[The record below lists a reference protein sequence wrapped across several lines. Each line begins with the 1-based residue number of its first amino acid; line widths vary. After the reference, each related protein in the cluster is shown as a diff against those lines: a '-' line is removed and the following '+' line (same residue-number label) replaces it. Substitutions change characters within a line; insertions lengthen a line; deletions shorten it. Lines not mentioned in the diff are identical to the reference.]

1 MIASVR
7 PSWGEC
13 ALLWLEDSIAD
24 HFLEAVDQLFAIQS
38 SRERGMKVCSRAL
51 YYRLV
56 KNAITPYGVPPYEI
70 NMKGSMTLPSDD

>member
-1 MIASVR
+1 
-7 PSWGEC
+7 
-13 ALLWLEDSIAD
+13 
-24 HFLEAVDQLFAIQS
+24 LEAVDQLFAIQS

-70 NMKGSMTLPSDD
+70 NMKG